1 MESPQDRERQNV
13 RRFFFSY
20 LFFAGTLVAA
30 IGWLADWKHLEQ
42 VFPVFH
48 HAAMIAAIG
57 HAAQIVG
64 ALFSLVTPDRSD
76 HETLDQ

>member
-1 MESPQDRERQNV
+1 MEPSQDRERRSV

-20 LFFAGTLVAA
+20 LFFAGTLIAA
-30 IGWLADWKHLEQ
+30 IGWLAEWKHLEQ
-42 VFPVFH
+42 FYPVFH

-64 ALFSLVTPDRSD
+64 ALFSLVTPDREENRD
-76 HETLDQ
+76 V